1 MACDCCLECS
11 WQKIADI
18 DLTQPPPSVRLHQA
32 GIVPKECG
40 APEYV
45 NSDGAIVSSKG
56 RFQLI
61 PQLMILNGKTFRL
74 GDRVKGEVLMRNIG
88 PDAVEIPWTVDP
100 QISIPRVGSL
110 QHDYDLGRFEVE
122 IKNQHAAGIRLESE
136 SVSSF
141 LYSSPSPGTSL
152 RLEPG
157 QWIVARFD
165 FILEADYKS
174 SVGRHLRSGKAD
186 IVLRWR
192 QALDTWRRESCKIET
207 GYYNYDYGAEAKPVF
222 LSFGNVPSR

>member
-1 MACDCCLECS
+1 MAKHSVWATASKEKFSC
-11 WQKIADI
+11 KISA
-18 DLTQPPPSVRLHQA
+18 
-32 GIVPKECG
+32 
-40 APEYV
+40 
-45 NSDGAIVSSKG
+45 
-56 RFQLI
+56 
-61 PQLMILNGKTFRL
+61 
-74 GDRVKGEVLMRNIG
+74 LMRWKSLG
-88 PDAVEIPWTVDP
+88 P
-100 QISIPRVGSL
+100 SIRKSAFRGSVHFNMITIWGGL
-110 QHDYDLGRFEVE
+110 KWKSKTSTRR
-122 IKNQHAAGIRLESE
+122 GIRLESE

-141 LYSSPSPGTSL
+141 LYSSPSAPGTSL

-192 QALDTWRRESCKIET
+192 QALDTWRREGCKIET